1 MKLAIILGFIAFV
14 AQGSSDDVDDD
25 IVAENYL
32 WDLSTDPYENSNRYD
47 DIEYADIRDSMLAQF
62 NSVVFSDITVGCDG
76 SRNSNEED
84 ASFEACGGVCS
95 YATEDNVVTT
105 EQIYFPESPPNI
117 VFMLVDD
124 WGVNDVGYK
133 STYMSWATP
142 NIDQFVTEGV
152 TMTNYFT
159 HYFCAPSRG
168 ALMTGRS
175 ANRLGLLLHKD
186 GCELPLSEVT
196 MANEMQSAGYKT
208 YMVGK
213 WHLG

>member
-1 MKLAIILGFIAFV
+1 MKSIIFTVGLFSSITSTV
-14 AQGSSDDVDDD
+14 STSSSGS
-25 IVAENYL
+25 YL
-32 WDLSTDPYENSNRYD
+32 WDLSSDPYESDNLFDNL
-47 DIEYADIRDSMLAQF
+47 EYAEIQSTLLDKLTSI
-62 NSVVFSDITVGCDG
+62 FSNPDNIECDG
-76 SRNSNEED
+76 KKLSVGEEAVAD
-84 ASFEACGGVCS
+84 YWTTCGGVCS
-95 YATEDNVVTT
+95 MLEESVQVSTN
-105 EQIYFPESPPNI
+105 QIYFPDNPPNI
-117 VFMLVDD
+117 VFMLADD

-196 MANEMQSAGYKT
+196 IANEMKSAGYKT